1 MNAHK
6 PFIIGIGG
14 AHSSCGKTT
23 LASAVIKYLA
33 GGSPFVPL
41 GAKPRIAAI
50 KYTKEAACSSII
62 DDDAALHEKDKDTG
76 RLFSAGA
83 GKVLWIKSPAES
95 LDEMLP
101 AAMERLAGFE
111 CIVIE
116 GNSAVEL
123 AESDI
128 VIFITGRPD
137 EPAKASGARLFG
149 MADIIVSNHGGSRAG
164 ADWCMLKDFPD
175 TLSGEGLRGI
185 IDHMENTA
193 KKKKITALLSQRA
206 QSGSLTC
213 AEARKIA
220 EELKVGYNEVGE
232 AANDLKIKIKNCE
245 LGCF

>member
-1 MNAHK
+1 MNSRK

-23 LASAVIKYLA
+23 LASAIIKYLA
-33 GGSPFVPL
+33 GGSPFIPL

-62 DDDAALHEKDKDTG
+62 DDDAALHEKDKDTY

-83 GKVLWIKSPAES
+83 DKVLWIKSPAES

-101 AAMERLAGFE
+101 DAMERLAGFE
-111 CIVIE
+111 FIVIE

-137 EPAKASGARLFG
+137 EPGKASGVRLLS
-149 MADIIVSNHGGSRAG
+149 MADIIVSNHEGSRAG
-164 ADWCMLKDFPD
+164 AGWYVLKDFPD
-175 TLSGEGLRGI
+175 TLSGEELRGI

-193 KKKKITALLSQRA
+193 KKKEIATLLRQRA
-206 QSGSLTC
+206 ESGRLTC

-220 EELKVGYNEVGE
+220 EELKVPYAVVGS
-232 AANDLKIKIKNCE
+232 AANDLKIKIRNCE

>member
-1 MNAHK
+1 MNFRK

-23 LASAVIKYLA
+23 LASAIIKYLA
-33 GGSPFVPL
+33 EGGPFVPL

-50 KYTKEAACSSII
+50 KYTKEAVCSSII
-62 DDDAALHEKDKDTG
+62 EDDAALHEKGKDTD

-83 GKVLWIKSPAES
+83 CKVLWIKSTAES
-95 LDEMLP
+95 LDQMLP
-101 AAMERLAGFE
+101 AALARLAGFE

-128 VIFITGRPD
+128 VIFITGRRD
-137 EPAKASGARLFG
+137 ETAKASGARLSG
-149 MADIIVSNHGGSRAG
+149 MADIIVSNHEGSRAG
-164 ADWCMLKDFPD
+164 AGWYALKDFPD
-175 TLSGEGLRGI
+175 TLSGEELRGI
-185 IDHMENTA
+185 IDHMEKTA
-193 KKKKITALLSQRA
+193 KKKEISALLRQRA
-206 QSGSLTC
+206 ESGRLTC

-220 EELKVGYNEVGE
+220 EELEVPYAVVGS
-232 AANDLKIKIKNCE
+232 AANDLKIKIRNCE